1 LALVLGVLD
10 EIETPNGRFQERRML
25 GYLRVIAGPDDGR
38 MFNLDEGQKMLIG
51 RSEKTD
57 TRLKDLQVSRIHCEV
72 QGAGGKIHITDNESV
87 GGTFVKC
94 ARVQECTLK
103 EGDIIQI
110 GTTQLRVHLAGIPD
124 ADTVVAAQKPKPV
137 RDASPDSPGLTGTTI
152 SHYEIGPRL
161 ARGKSG
167 TVYKAKDTRDG
178 RAIAFKVMHEGFTDD
193 EDDVQRFIR
202 AMETAR
208 SLKHPNIVALY
219 GAGKNGS
226 VCWIAMEYV
235 DGESLAKVIDRI
247 GTVGML
253 DWKYAL
259 TVAVHIARA
268 LDAAH
273 AQHVVHRNVMPE
285 NILIPKGPTPSA
297 KLGDFMLAKALDGI
311 KAKAITKPGELV
323 GDLVYMAPE
332 RTRTDAAVDTRSDI
346 YSLGATLY
354 VLLTGHPPF
363 EGTSMVEML
372 KKVRQEDPVPPKKYQ
387 LSIPDAFQDLVLKM
401 MAKRPEMRVQDPVAL
416 VRELERIAKYQGMS
430 F

>member
-1 LALVLGVLD
+1 
-10 EIETPNGRFQERRML
+10 ML

-72 QGAGGKIHITDNESV
+72 KGAGGKIHITDNESV
-87 GGTFVKC
+87 GGTFVNGQ
-94 ARVQECTLK
+94 RVQEHTLK
-103 EGDIIQI
+103 EGDVIQI
-110 GTTQLRVHLAGIPD
+110 GTTQLKVHLAGIAD
-124 ADTVVAAQKPKPV
+124 ADTVVAAQKPAKAPAV
-137 RDASPDSPGLTGTTI
+137 DASNLTGSTI
-152 SHYEIGPRL
+152 SNYEIGPRL

-178 RAIAFKVMHEGFTDD
+178 RAVAFKVMHQGFADD

-219 GAGKNGS
+219 GAGKSGPN
-226 VCWIAMEYV
+226 CWIAMEYV
-235 DGESLAKVIDRI
+235 EGESLTKVIQRI
-247 GTVGML
+247 GTVANML
-253 DWKYAL
+253 EWHYAL
-259 TVAVHIARA
+259 TVAVHVARA
-268 LDAAH
+268 LEVAH
-273 AQHVVHRNVMPE
+273 EQHIIHRNVMPE
-285 NILIPKGPTPSA
+285 NILIPKGPTLSA

-323 GDLVYMAPE
+323 GDLVFMAPE
-332 RTRTDAAVDTRSDI
+332 RTRSDAAVDTRSDI

-354 VLLTGHPPF
+354 VLLTGRKPF
-363 EGTSMVEML
+363 EGKSMIDML
-372 KKVRQEDPVPPKKYQ
+372 AKIRQEDPVPPKKYQ

-401 MAKRPEMRVQDPVAL
+401 MAKRPELRVQDPVTL
-416 VRELERIAKYQGMS
+416 VRDLERIAKYQGMS
-430 F
+430 L